1 MPKGDPKHRAKRFN
15 EGAKLLASLFNS
27 LAIAVFGAAFVIP
40 ITQGRYDVFA
50 HGGGLFLV
58 AGVCFHL
65 AGQAALRF
73 LRAED

>member
-1 MPKGDPKHRAKRFN
+1 MPKGDQKHRAKRFN

-27 LAIAVFGAAFVIP
+27 LAIAVLGAAFVIP

-50 HGGGLFLV
+50 SGGGLLLV
-58 AGVCFHL
+58 AGLCFHL

-73 LRAED
+73 LMAED